1 MSKLQALATL
11 VGLSREYES
20 ELSKLEEARYKISEV
35 LKLRRS
41 QLAKLSKMYPEIGES
56 ADPDAK
62 FYEKFRVL
70 LDEIEYLDDSI
81 DLLDGFVKGVLKY
94 E

>member
-1 MSKLQALATL
+1 
-11 VGLSREYES
+11 
-20 ELSKLEEARYKISEV
+20 
-35 LKLRRS
+35 
-41 QLAKLSKMYPEIGES
+41 MYPEIGDS

>member
-11 VGLSREYES
+11 VGLSHEYES

-41 QLAKLSKMYPEIGES
+41 QLTKLAKMYPEIGDS

-62 FYEKFRVL
+62 FYEKFHVL